1 MVAFDGLVL
10 NAVNGNPLQC
20 DSSGLSCMVSDF
32 DGDIRAQTL
41 IETGTTGACAVTFA
55 SQEPALDCE
64 LVSIQHIFILQKL
77 YCTFSFLSIWF
88 LDQNV
93 CTCTLRTTAF
103 ESQLAG
109 QKFLKEYAS
118 AMNFWWLPVWCRRQQ
133 VGGEW
138 W

>member
-1 MVAFDGLVL
+1 MPAALHDGTLDVRNLEQMVAFDGLVL

-41 IETGTTGACAVTFA
+41 IETG
-55 SQEPALDCE
+55 
-64 LVSIQHIFILQKL
+64 
-77 YCTFSFLSIWF
+77 
-88 LDQNV
+88 
-93 CTCTLRTTAF
+93 
-103 ESQLAG
+103 